1 MNNRYKMIVCPVDF
15 SECSELAL
23 EQAAAL
29 SGASGAELLLLAVLQ
44 PLPLAAFG
52 EPMTPSEA
60 NILLADSLSA
70 EAALKKLSALRDKF
84 CAPSLERTSLRV
96 ATGVPFVEIVK
107 CAREVSA
114 DLIVMG
120 SHGRTG
126 IEHLLIGSVAERVVR
141 KAPCSVLVVR
151 DAKRRFVMP

>member
-1 MNNRYKMIVCPVDF
+1 MNNQLKKIVCPVDF

-23 EQAAAL
+23 AQAVEIAAQN
-29 SGASGAELLLLAVLQ
+29 GAELLLITVAQPVTSAMIGDGTLFTELQ
-44 PLPLAAFG
+44 PLQAAPEVELQVHLA
-52 EPMTPSEA
+52 
-60 NILLADSLSA
+60 
-70 EAALKKLSALRDKF
+70 KLRDKY
-84 CAPSLERTSLRV
+84 CAAMLERTSLQV
-96 ATGVPFVEIVK
+96 TMGVPFVEIVR
-107 CAREVSA
+107 CAREAEA

-151 DAKRRFVMP
+151 DLKRHFVMP